1 MEGAFEDARM
11 DSLISNLI
19 RLEGY
24 NATEQDLPTALNV
37 IVVDDEPLMV
47 ELLCRTLKD
56 LGHDPVATGSDGI
69 QALELARKHQPDL
82 VIIDYAMPNMDGM
95 EASEAIM
102 KELPIPIVLSTGRTD
117 DATLQ
122 RAKKA
127 DIHSYLVKPFH
138 REQLKTAITMAMV
151 RHHEKLASA
160 AKIAELQSEL
170 AVVKAVDLAASL
182 LMEKFRIDRRD
193 AIEKLE
199 TAARARS
206 CSLLDASRAVAAT
219 LAPRPIEQ
227 AV

>member
-1 MEGAFEDARM
+1 M

-24 NATEQDLPTALNV
+24 KATEMELPSSLSV

-47 ELLCRTLKD
+47 ELLTRTLKD
-56 LGHDPVATGSDGI
+56 LGHETVATGSDGQ
-69 QALELARKHQPDL
+69 QAVELARKHHPDL
-82 VIIDYAMPNMDGM
+82 IVIDYAMPVMDGM

-102 KELPIPIVLSTGRTD
+102 KEMPIPIVLSTGRTD
-117 DATLQ
+117 DSTLQ
-122 RAKKA
+122 RARKA
-127 DIHSYLVKPFH
+127 DIHAYLVKPFH

-151 RHHEKLASA
+151 RHHEKLASE
-160 AKIAELQSEL
+160 AKIAELQSEI

-206 CSLLDASRAVAAT
+206 CSLLDACKAIAAT
-219 LAPRPIEQ
+219 LAPRQVEQQ

>member
-1 MEGAFEDARM
+1 M

-24 NATEQDLPTALNV
+24 KATQEEVPTALSI

-47 ELLCRTLKD
+47 ELLSRTLKD
-56 LGHDPVATGSDGI
+56 LGHETVATGQDG
-69 QALELARKHQPDL
+69 AEAVELARKHRPDL
-82 VIIDYAMPNMDGM
+82 IVMDYAMPNMDGM
-95 EASEAIM
+95 EAAEQIL
-102 KELPIPIVLSTGRTD
+102 KEMSVPIILSTGRTD

-122 RAKKA
+122 RAKRA

-151 RHHEKLASA
+151 RHHEKLESQ

-182 LMEKFRIDRRD
+182 LMEKFRIDRQD

-206 CSLLDASRAVAAT
+206 CSLLEASRAVAAT
-219 LAPRPIEQ
+219 LAPRPIERA

>member
-1 MEGAFEDARM
+1 VLITTARM
-11 DSLISNLI
+11 DSSISNLI

-24 NATEQDLPTALNV
+24 KATQQALPTSLNV
-37 IVVDDEPLMV
+37 LVVDDEPLMV
-47 ELLCRTLKD
+47 ELLSRTLRD
-56 LGHDPVATGSDGI
+56 LGHETVATGSDGL
-69 QALELARKHQPDL
+69 QAVELARKHQPDL
-82 VIIDYAMPNMDGM
+82 IVIDYAMPNMDGM
-95 EASEAIM
+95 EASELIM
-102 KELPIPIVLSTGRTD
+102 KEMAIPIVLSTGRTD

-122 RAKKA
+122 RARKA

-151 RHHEKLASA
+151 RHHEKLASE
-160 AKIAELQSEL
+160 AKIAELQDEL
-170 AVVKAVDLAASL
+170 AVVIAVDLAASL

-227 AV
+227 KEAV

>member
-1 MEGAFEDARM
+1 VLITTARM
-11 DSLISNLI
+11 DSSISNLI

-24 NATEQDLPTALNV
+24 KATEQDLPSSLTV

-47 ELLCRTLKD
+47 ELLSRTLRD
-56 LGHDPVATGSDGI
+56 LGHETVATGSDGL
-69 QALELARKHQPDL
+69 QAVELARKHQPDL
-82 VIIDYAMPNMDGM
+82 IIIDYAMPNMDGM
-95 EASEAIM
+95 DASEIIM
-102 KELPIPIVLSTGRTD
+102 KEMAIPIVLSTGRTD

-122 RAKKA
+122 RARKA

-151 RHHEKLASA
+151 RHHEKLASE
-160 AKIAELQSEL
+160 AKIAELQNEL

-206 CSLLDASRAVAAT
+206 CSLLDASKAVAAT
-219 LAPRPIEQ
+219 LAPRPIERE

>member
-1 MEGAFEDARM
+1 M

-24 NATEQDLPTALNV
+24 KATEQELPACLCV
-37 IVVDDEPLMV
+37 VVVDDEPLMV
-47 ELLCRTLKD
+47 ELLSRTLKD
-56 LGHDPVATGSDGI
+56 LGHEVVATGQDGL
-69 QALELARKHQPDL
+69 QAVELARKHQPDL
-82 VIIDYAMPNMDGM
+82 IVIDYAMPNMDGM
-95 EASEAIM
+95 EAAETIIREMA
-102 KELPIPIVLSTGRTD
+102 IPIVLSTGRTD

-122 RAKKA
+122 RARKA

-151 RHHEKLASA
+151 RHHEKLASE
-160 AKIAELQSEL
+160 AKIAELQNEL
-170 AVVKAVDLAASL
+170 AVVTAVDLAASL

-206 CSLLDASRAVAAT
+206 CSLLDASRAVTAT
-219 LAPRPIEQ
+219 LMHRPEQ
-227 AV
+227 QQAG

>member
-1 MEGAFEDARM
+1 M

-24 NATEQDLPTALNV
+24 RATEMELPTALCV

-47 ELLCRTLKD
+47 ELLSRTLRD
-56 LGHDPVATGSDGI
+56 LGHEVVATGADGI

-82 VIIDYAMPNMDGM
+82 IVIDYAMPNMDGM
-95 EASEAIM
+95 EAAEAIM
-102 KELPIPIVLSTGRTD
+102 KEMAIPIVLSTGRTD
-117 DATLQ
+117 DSTLQ

-151 RHHEKLASA
+151 RHHEKLASQ
-160 AKIAELQSEL
+160 AKIVELQSEL
-170 AVVKAVDLAASL
+170 TVVKAVDLAASL
-182 LMEKFRIDRRD
+182 LMEKFRIDRQD

-219 LAPRPIEQ
+219 LAPRHIEQ
-227 AV
+227 AAV

>member
-1 MEGAFEDARM
+1 M
-11 DSLISNLI
+11 DSSISNLI

-24 NATEQDLPTALNV
+24 KATQQALPTSLNV
-37 IVVDDEPLMV
+37 LVVDDEPLMV
-47 ELLCRTLKD
+47 ELLSRTLRD
-56 LGHDPVATGSDGI
+56 LGHETVATGSDGL
-69 QALELARKHQPDL
+69 QAVELARKHQPDL
-82 VIIDYAMPNMDGM
+82 IVIDYAMPNMDGM
-95 EASEAIM
+95 EASELIM
-102 KELPIPIVLSTGRTD
+102 KEMAIPIVLSTGRTD

-122 RAKKA
+122 RARKA

-151 RHHEKLASA
+151 RHHEKLASE
-160 AKIAELQSEL
+160 AKIAELQDEL
-170 AVVKAVDLAASL
+170 AVVIAVDLAASL

-227 AV
+227 KEAV

>member
-1 MEGAFEDARM
+1 MLIHTTRM
-11 DSLISNLI
+11 DSSLSNLI

-24 NATEQDLPTALNV
+24 KATEQELPTSLTV

-47 ELLCRTLKD
+47 ELLCRTLRD
-56 LGHDPVATGSDGI
+56 LGHETVATGSDGL
-69 QALELARKHQPDL
+69 QAVELARKHQPDL
-82 VIIDYAMPNMDGM
+82 IIIDYAMPNMDGM
-95 EASEAIM
+95 DASEVIM
-102 KELPIPIVLSTGRTD
+102 KEMAIPIVLSTGRTD

-122 RAKKA
+122 RARKA

-151 RHHEKLASA
+151 RHHEKLASE
-160 AKIAELQSEL
+160 AKIAELQNEL

-206 CSLLDASRAVAAT
+206 CSLLDASKAVAAT
-219 LAPRPIEQ
+219 LAPRPVEKE

>member
-1 MEGAFEDARM
+1 M
-11 DSLISNLI
+11 DSQISNLI

-24 NATEQDLPTALNV
+24 KATEEELPSALSV
-37 IVVDDEPLMV
+37 LVVDDEPMMV
-47 ELLCRTLKD
+47 ELLSRTLRD
-56 LGHDPVATGSDGI
+56 LGHDVVATGQNGEE
-69 QALELARKHQPDL
+69 AVELARKHRPDL
-82 VIIDYAMPNMDGM
+82 IVIDYAMPVMDGM
-95 EASEAIM
+95 AASEIIM
-102 KELPIPIVLSTGRTD
+102 REMPVPIVLSTGRTD
-117 DATLQ
+117 DGTLQ
-122 RAKKA
+122 RARKA

-151 RHHEKLASA
+151 RHHEKLESE

-182 LMEKFRIDRRD
+182 LMEKFRIDRED

-199 TAARARS
+199 MAARARS

-219 LAPRPIEQ
+219 LAPRPIERQ

>member
-1 MEGAFEDARM
+1 MLITTARM
-11 DSLISNLI
+11 DSSISNLI

-24 NATEQDLPTALNV
+24 KATEQDLPSSLTV

-47 ELLCRTLKD
+47 ELLSRTLRD
-56 LGHDPVATGSDGI
+56 LGHETVATGSDGL
-69 QALELARKHQPDL
+69 QAVELARKHQPDL
-82 VIIDYAMPNMDGM
+82 IIIDYAMPNMDGM
-95 EASEAIM
+95 DASEIIM
-102 KELPIPIVLSTGRTD
+102 KEMAIPIVLSTGRTD

-122 RAKKA
+122 RARKA

-151 RHHEKLASA
+151 RHHEKLASE
-160 AKIAELQSEL
+160 AKIAELQNEL

-206 CSLLDASRAVAAT
+206 CSLLDASKAVAAT
-219 LAPRPIEQ
+219 LAPRPIERE

>member
-1 MEGAFEDARM
+1 M
-11 DSLISNLI
+11 DSNITNLI

-24 NATEQDLPTALNV
+24 KATEQDVPSALTV

-47 ELLCRTLKD
+47 ELLSRTLKD
-56 LGHDPVATGSDGI
+56 LGHETVATGTDGM
-69 QALELARKHQPDL
+69 QAVELARKHRPDL
-82 VIIDYAMPNMDGM
+82 IVIDYAMPNMDGM
-95 EASEAIM
+95 EAAEIIM
-102 KELPIPIVLSTGRTD
+102 KELAIPIVLSTGRTD
-117 DATLQ
+117 DTTLQ
-122 RAKKA
+122 RARKA

-151 RHHEKLASA
+151 RHHEKLASE
-160 AKIAELQSEL
+160 AKIAELSNEL
-170 AVVKAVDLAASL
+170 TVVKAVDYAASL

-219 LAPRPIEQ
+219 LAPRPVQE

>member
-1 MEGAFEDARM
+1 M

-24 NATEQDLPTALNV
+24 KATEEILPKALSIV
-37 IVVDDEPLMV
+37 VVDDEPLMV
-47 ELLCRTLKD
+47 ELLSRTLKD
-56 LGHDPVATGSDGI
+56 LGHEAVATGSDGE
-69 QALELARKHQPDL
+69 QAVELARKFRPDL

-95 EASEAIM
+95 EAAEIII
-102 KELPIPIVLSTGRTD
+102 KEMSIPIVLSTGRTD

-122 RAKKA
+122 RARKA

-138 REQLKTAITMAMV
+138 REQLKTAITMAMA
-151 RHHEKLASA
+151 RHRENLANE
-160 AKIAELQSEL
+160 AKIAELQNEL
-170 AVVKAVDLAASL
+170 TVVKAVDLAASL
-182 LMEKFRIDRRD
+182 LMEKFRIDRSD

-206 CSLLDASRAVAAT
+206 CSLLDASKAIAAT
-219 LAPRPIEQ
+219 LAPRPIEPQ

>member
-1 MEGAFEDARM
+1 M

-24 NATEQDLPTALNV
+24 RATEMELPTALCV
-37 IVVDDEPLMV
+37 MVVDDEPLMV
-47 ELLCRTLKD
+47 ELLSRTLRD
-56 LGHDPVATGSDGI
+56 LGHEVVATGADGV
-69 QALELARKHQPDL
+69 QAVELARKHRPDL
-82 VIIDYAMPNMDGM
+82 IVIDYAMPNMDGM
-95 EASEAIM
+95 EAAEAIM
-102 KELPIPIVLSTGRTD
+102 KEMAIPIVLSTGRTD
-117 DATLQ
+117 DTTLQ
-122 RAKKA
+122 RARKA

-151 RHHEKLASA
+151 RHHEKLASQ

-170 AVVKAVDLAASL
+170 TVVKAVDLAASL
-182 LMEKFRIDRRD
+182 LMEKFRIDRQD

-219 LAPRPIEQ
+219 LAPRHIEQ
-227 AV
+227 AAV